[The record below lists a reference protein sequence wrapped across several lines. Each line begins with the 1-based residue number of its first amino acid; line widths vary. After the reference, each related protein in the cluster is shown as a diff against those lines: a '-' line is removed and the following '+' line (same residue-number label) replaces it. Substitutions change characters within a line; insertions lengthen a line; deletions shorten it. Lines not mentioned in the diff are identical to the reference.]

1 MQKKEFH
8 GDMEALSNED
18 KILIVNGWDLLEKTQ
33 ERASKVR
40 GMDMTWRF
48 QLRSDCK
55 AMEKALQN
63 VEKSPSEKNLKQLGD
78 AYLRLKTSAENIL
91 GSE

>member
-1 MQKKEFH
+1 MQKREFH
-8 GDMEALSNED
+8 GNAEALSNED

-33 ERASKVR
+33 ERSSKVR

-55 AMEKALQN
+55 ALEKALQN
-63 VEKSPSEKNLKQLGD
+63 VEKSPTEAAIRKLKD
-78 AYLRLKTSAENIL
+78 ACVRLQTSADNIL
-91 GSE
+91 GQE